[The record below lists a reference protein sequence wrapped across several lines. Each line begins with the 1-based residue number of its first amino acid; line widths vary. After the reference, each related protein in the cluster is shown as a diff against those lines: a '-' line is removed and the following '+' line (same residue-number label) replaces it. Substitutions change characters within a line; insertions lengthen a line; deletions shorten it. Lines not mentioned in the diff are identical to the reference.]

1 MQYKIANQMQEK
13 SKDTKGVII
22 SRTSKKNRQ
31 YNGLKKRDKWT
42 NNDLQNHRR
51 TPLNTGV
58 NSDAPER
65 LVASVVLLSA
75 IKRRYQN

>member
-1 MQYKIANQMQEK
+1 MAK
-13 SKDTKGVII
+13 
-22 SRTSKKNRQ
+22 RR
-31 YNGLKKRDKWT
+31 GLKGQIMIYKTIDWAT
-42 NNDLQNHRR
+42 R

-75 IKRRYQN
+75 IKRRYQI